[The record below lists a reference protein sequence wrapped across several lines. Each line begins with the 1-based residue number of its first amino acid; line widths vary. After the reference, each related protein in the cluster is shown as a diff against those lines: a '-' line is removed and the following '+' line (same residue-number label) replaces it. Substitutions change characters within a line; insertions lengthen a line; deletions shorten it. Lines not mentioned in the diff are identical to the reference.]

1 MNPTV
6 IEILTEEPSM
16 EHFLRVLLPKI
27 LPEDYELDVTCF
39 IRPHEGK
46 SDLKKSI
53 PRKLK
58 AYPHFEHPIKVLIVH
73 DQDSN
78 DCQKL
83 KNDLQ
88 ALCSPSTI
96 PVVIRIACRELENWY
111 LGDFKAIEAVY
122 PKVRADKFENKAKYR
137 VPDDLHGSDEMERLV
152 DDFSKSYASREIPKH
167 MNLNSNN
174 SYSFNQLLSGI
185 QKLINLPSVQ

>member
-1 MNPTV
+1 MNQTV

-16 EHFLRVLLPKI
+16 EYFLKVILPKI
-27 LPEDYELDVTCF
+27 LPDDYQLGVNCF

-53 PRKLK
+53 PRKIK
-58 AYPHFEHPIKVLIVH
+58 AFPRLGYPVKVLILH

-78 DCQKL
+78 DCRKL

-88 ALCSPSTI
+88 NLCSPSNI
-96 PVVIRIACRELENWY
+96 PILIRIACRELENWY

-122 PKVRADKFENKAKYR
+122 PKVKADKFKNKAKYR
-137 VPDDLHGSDEMERLV
+137 DPDDLHGSDEMERLTEE
-152 DDFSKSYASREIPKH
+152 FSKSYASREIPKH
-167 MNLNSNN
+167 MNLSSNN
-174 SYSFNQLLSGI
+174 SPSFNQLLIGI
-185 QKLINLPSVQ
+185 QKLLDMPI